1 MFRKKIHMLP
11 CTVNIQIIETYPHRV
26 GGDPEQHLS
35 YKKILIT
42 KINVYFGQNDYR
54 GYIYK
59 FIIYCSKIREREG
72 GG

>member
-1 MFRKKIHMLP
+1 MLP

-26 GGDPEQHLS
+26 GGDPEHTS
-35 YKKILIT
+35 NTKKILIT
-42 KINVYFGQNDYR
+42 KINVYFRQNDCR

-72 GG
+72 GGG